1 MTIYYHHDD
10 NSSPQTD
17 DDIEISKRQLL
28 AEEEVYQKEKN
39 QLRQL
44 QLNIPILSVSEAIRT
59 NSGMAKVTGMITS
72 RSNIS
77 KMKSELTLTC
87 TKCGDSTSRSLNVPI
102 SPINIKKENCPR
114 CQKENCVIETDCIY
128 VNAVTVEL
136 QDTET
141 FNEIERLHVILFDED
156 TIDINLGER
165 VVITGQ
171 IEIHTESRRQRSHS
185 ILFARSVEYE
195 AKEEIIVTP
204 KDKESI
210 ERFTIKIK
218 GREKI
223 IDQLVSMFDNSV
235 IGHDHVKKGLLLTS
249 VSTLNVI
256 NNFVSRNN
264 NTKRRKY
271 RIHSLIIGEPGLA
284 KTLLLKSTK
293 DLVPK
298 SRYESSQNS
307 SGKSLTAI
315 VSKEDESHVLR
326 LGPVPLAKDAICA
339 LNELGRMGL
348 EDQGHLL
355 DVMEE
360 EEFTINK
367 YGINAKIMSPTSIIA
382 SANPMNNSRWS
393 NNEKIDLDEIPA
405 LKPIIDRFDY
415 VFVVRGLDDENN
427 IRKFINSKSQ
437 QEDSLIP
444 EYSCYLKKHIAYA
457 RRLNPVFSDEAKSI
471 LNESAIKVASKA
483 RSNKNGGGGGNIWT
497 RSPRRRDSLYRTAKA
512 IARLKLKDVVNVDD
526 ANEAVKFYNVILTQL
541 ENTVTIPND
550 PRYEAYNE
558 CITILKQYE
567 KLGGI
572 TLYDLFKKACENNQ
586 QINDYLIDGER
597 LKQNKSLR
605 TDKNHK
611 TRAVYDILLN
621 NQNVRKVGENPI
633 VLKWS
638 SSSHSSS
645 NIIEIVGEE
654 EPNPSSSSII
664 LPDAPDAPDIQKMD
678 NETKDDEELKENNF
692 SNTKNQMSG
701 MSDMSDRI
709 KATRYSSKGSVYFE
723 NDKEKEEEDVK

>member
-1 MTIYYHHDD
+1 M
-10 NSSPQTD
+10 
-17 DDIEISKRQLL
+17 
-28 AEEEVYQKEKN
+28 
-39 QLRQL
+39 
-44 QLNIPILSVSEAIRT
+44 
-59 NSGMAKVTGMITS
+59 
-72 RSNIS
+72 
-77 KMKSELTLTC
+77 
-87 TKCGDSTSRSLNVPI
+87 
-102 SPINIKKENCPR
+102 
-114 CQKENCVIETDCIY
+114 
-128 VNAVTVEL
+128 

-141 FNEIERLHVILFDED
+141 FNEIERLYVILFDED

-171 IEIHTESRRQRSHS
+171 IEIVTESRRQRSHS

-204 KDKESI
+204 KDKEAI
-210 ERFTIKIK
+210 ERFTIKLK

-315 VSKEDESHVLR
+315 VSKEDENHVLR
-326 LGPVPLAKDAICA
+326 LGPVPLAKNSICA
-339 LNELGRMGL
+339 LNELGRMGF

-367 YGINAKIMSPTSIIA
+367 YGINAKILSPTSIIA

-393 NNEKIDLDEIPA
+393 DSEKIDLDEIPA

-427 IRKFINSKSQ
+427 IREFINSKSQ
-437 QEDSLIP
+437 QEDSLVAD
-444 EYSCYLKKHIAYA
+444 YSNYLKKHIAYA
-457 RRLNPVFSDEAKSI
+457 RRLNPVFSEEAKSI
-471 LNESAIKVASKA
+471 LNEFAIKVASKA
-483 RSNKNGGGGGNIWT
+483 RSNKNGGGNIWT

-512 IARLKLKDVVNVDD
+512 IARLKLKDVVDVDD
-526 ANEAVKFYNVILTQL
+526 ANEAVKFYNVILIQL
-541 ENTVTIPND
+541 ENTVSIPND
-550 PRYEAYNE
+550 PRDEAHNE
-558 CITILKQYE
+558 CMTILKQYE

-572 TLYDLFKKACENNQ
+572 ALDELFKKACENNLQ
-586 QINDYLIDGER
+586 VNDYFIGGGGT
-597 LKQNKSLR
+597 KQNKSLR

-611 TRAVYDILLN
+611 TRAVYAMLVN
-621 NQNVRKVGENPI
+621 NQNIRKVGENPI

-638 SSSHSSS
+638 SSFPPTLSSS
-645 NIIEIVGEE
+645 NKIERVVEE
-654 EPNPSSSSII
+654 VSNTSSII
-664 LPDAPDAPDIQKMD
+664 LPDAPDAPDVQKSEIEKKD
-678 NETKDDEELKENNF
+678 NEELNQNNF
-692 SNTKNQMSG
+692 SNTKNLMSGMSG
-701 MSDMSDRI
+701 MSDSI
-709 KATRYSSKGSVYFE
+709 KATRYSPKGSVYLE
-723 NDKEKEEEDVK
+723 NHKEKEKDVK

>member
-1 MTIYYHHDD
+1 MTIYYHDD
-10 NSSPQTD
+10 NNSSTQTD

-28 AEEEVYQKEKN
+28 AEEEIYQKEKN

-44 QLNIPILSVSEAIRT
+44 HLDIPILSVSEALRT
-59 NSGMAKVTGMITS
+59 HSGMTKVPGMITS
-72 RSNIS
+72 RSNIY

-87 TKCGDSTSRSLNVPI
+87 NKCGDSTTRSLNVPI
-102 SPINIKKENCPR
+102 SLLNSKKENCLR
-114 CQKENCVIETDCIY
+114 CQKENCVVETDCIH

-136 QDTET
+136 QDTKT

-171 IEIHTESRRQRSHS
+171 IEIVTESRRQRSHS
-185 ILFARSVEYE
+185 ILFAKSVEYE

-204 KDKESI
+204 KDKEAI
-210 ERFTIKIK
+210 ERFTIKLK

-249 VSTLNVI
+249 VCTLNVI
-256 NNFVSRNN
+256 NNFVSRN
-264 NTKRRKY
+264 KRRKY

-293 DLVPK
+293 NLVPK

-315 VSKEDESHVLR
+315 VSKEDEKHVLR
-326 LGPVPLAKDAICA
+326 LGPVSLAKDAICA

-367 YGINAKIMSPTSIIA
+367 YGINAKILSPTSIIA

-393 NNEKIDLDEIPA
+393 DSEKIDLDEIPA
-405 LKPIIDRFDY
+405 LKPLIDRFDY

-427 IRKFINSKSQ
+427 IREFINSKSQ

-444 EYSCYLKKHIAYA
+444 DYSSYLKKHIAYA

-471 LNESAIKVASKA
+471 LNESAIKIASKA
-483 RSNKNGGGGGNIWT
+483 RSNKNGGSGGGNIWT

-512 IARLKLKDVVNVDD
+512 IARLKLKDFIDVDD

-541 ENTVTIPND
+541 ENTVSIPNN

-558 CITILKQYE
+558 CVTILKQYE
-567 KLGGI
+567 RLGGI
-572 TLYDLFKKACENNQ
+572 TLDELLKKACENNQ
-586 QINDYLIDGER
+586 QVNDYLVG
-597 LKQNKSLR
+597 LNNTKSLR
-605 TDKNHK
+605 IDKNHK

-638 SSSHSSS
+638 SSSPPSS
-645 NIIEIVGEE
+645 NVIERMVKEE
-654 EPNPSSSSII
+654 SNPSSSII
-664 LPDAPDAPDIQKMD
+664 LSDAPDPSDIQKMD
-678 NETKDDEELKENNF
+678 NEKKDEELKDNNF
-692 SNTKNQMSG
+692 SNTKNL
-701 MSDMSDRI
+701 MSDMSDMSDSI

-723 NDKEKEEEDVK
+723 NHKEKEKE